1 MCSARAHT
9 HAITRKTAH
18 APCQP
23 TSAPGLHCTYT
34 KRHTARTAHRTCTKH
49 PGSSMGL
56 DGGLVAVARLEEQ
69 SHVRHRPL
77 PSSHP
82 QYLPHHLPPHSTP
95 RSSSSPLFF
104 CAAMEPSRGGRLL
117 GEQNLGASDVE
128 QATSSSSCARARQQ
142 AQAASPW
149 ASRRL
154 DQASMQPRCRVHG
167 LACVAARE
175 HGGAPAPSA
184 QRYSAPKTWHPGHL
198 AIAVCAVC
206 S

>member
-77 PSSHP
+77 PSSNP
-82 QYLPHHLPPHSTP
+82 QYLPHHFCP
-95 RSSSSPLFF
+95 RT
-104 CAAMEPSRGGRLL
+104 AHHGHRLL
-117 GEQNLGASDVE
+117 LCFSAQLWLGQNRAEGGSCSE
-128 QATSSSSCARARQQ
+128 QATCASSIAMGVK
-142 AQAASPW
+142 
-149 ASRRL
+149 ASRSSQHAARL
-154 DQASMQPRCRVHG
+154 SRAWLRVRG
-167 LACVAARE
+167 MAARE
-175 HGGAPAPSA
+175 QGGAPAPSA
-184 QRYSAPKTWHPGHL
+184 QRYSAPKT
-198 AIAVCAVC
+198 
-206 S
+206 